1 MADQSLPDTI
11 EKANDESMYYDGMKQ
26 DEGIWKPPQK
36 MSKVFS
42 RPHTPAPLSHVH
54 TDAASTSLGA
64 RAEFFRTS
72 PCVLGL
78 NPGLRGHDSEHHE
91 RQ

>member
-36 MSKVFS
+36 MSKVHCPTYA
-42 RPHTPAPLSHVH
+42 RPPFTRRRPLDSKLMFRN
-54 TDAASTSLGA
+54 ASLVGPLRSA
-64 RAEFFRTS
+64 RT
-72 PCVLGL
+72 
-78 NPGLRGHDSEHHE
+78 
-91 RQ
+91 